1 MENLRIKQVV
11 IVGGGTAG
19 WMTAAALSKFLP
31 TDVKI
36 HVVESDEIST
46 VGVGEATIPKIKLF
60 NNALEIDQNDF
71 IRQTKGTFKLGI
83 EFVNWGKL
91 GDSYIHGFGEIGR
104 QLGLVDFH
112 HYWERAAQHG
122 AVPPLQ
128 EFSICDMAARAGK
141 FMRPIDEPNSPL
153 SRIAY
158 AFHFDAGLY
167 AAYLR
172 RHAEARK
179 VVRIEGKIVQT
190 LLRPDNG
197 YIDAIVLENG
207 EKISGD
213 LFIDCSGFRG
223 LLIEQAL
230 HTGYEDWTHF
240 LPCDRAVAVPC
251 AATKPPTPYTRSTAH
266 AAGWQWRIPL
276 QHRVGNGHVYCSQ
289 YMSDDEATAI
299 LLNNLDGEPLAE
311 PRMLKFTTGM
321 RKKTWHKNCIAIGL
335 SSGFMEPLES
345 TSIHL
350 IQSSIARLMS
360 MFPSKVINELEVDEF
375 NRQARFEVE
384 RIRDFLI
391 FHYHYNQRT
400 DSAFWTA
407 CREMA
412 VPQKLTERIA
422 LFKAKGLV
430 FREADEMFA
439 LPNWLEVMHGQNLRA
454 ENYHPLANALSLA
467 DNFKFLEIQHKLI
480 QEAVQKMPTHQ
491 DFIRRHC
498 AIAGF

>member
-1 MENLRIKQVV
+1 M
-11 IVGGGTAG
+11 
-19 WMTAAALSKFLP
+19 
-31 TDVKI
+31 
-36 HVVESDEIST
+36 
-46 VGVGEATIPKIKLF
+46 
-60 NNALEIDQNDF
+60 
-71 IRQTKGTFKLGI
+71 
-83 EFVNWGKL
+83 
-91 GDSYIHGFGEIGR
+91 
-104 QLGLVDFH
+104 
-112 HYWERAAQHG
+112 
-122 AVPPLQ
+122 
-128 EFSICDMAARAGK
+128 
-141 FMRPIDEPNSPL
+141 
-153 SRIAY
+153 
-158 AFHFDAGLY
+158 
-167 AAYLR
+167 
-172 RHAEARK
+172 
-179 VVRIEGKIVQT
+179 
-190 LLRPDNG
+190 
-197 YIDAIVLENG
+197 
-207 EKISGD
+207 
-213 LFIDCSGFRG
+213 
-223 LLIEQAL
+223 
-230 HTGYEDWTHF
+230 
-240 LPCDRAVAVPC
+240 PC